1 MEIKMKESERKIL
14 EKFKSLLEKKLSV
27 HKIVLFGSRARGEA
41 SETSDMDVLVILEE
55 INSETD
61 LDYVS
66 ECGWESGFEQ
76 GIVLVPIV
84 YSRHSWENS
93 PERSSLLALAV
104 EREGMPV

>member
-1 MEIKMKESERKIL
+1 MRAFDRKIL
-14 EKFKSLLEKKLSV
+14 ERFKSLVEKKLSV
-27 HKIVLFGSRARGEA
+27 HKIVLFGSRARGES
-41 SETSDMDVLVILEE
+41 SEYSDMDVLVLLDEVYNE
-55 INSETD
+55 KD

-66 ECGWESGFEQ
+66 ECAWEAGFEH

-84 YSRHSWENS
+84 YSRDSWENS